1 MTGDADCTRRL
12 TEVSTRT
19 LPADVDVAVDKG
31 VFAPV
36 PGPIEPDT
44 GICAGMVI
52 RGTVGEMSVAV
63 DGTCLFL
70 FGMGDG
76 DGIVPPRTRPLMA
89 SVVAS
94 TVAGIVEPSEVT
106 PESEIDDGITTLP
119 SLA

>member
-1 MTGDADCTRRL
+1 MTGDVDCTRRL

-19 LPADVDVAVDKG
+19 LPADVDVVDIG

-36 PGPIEPDT
+36 PGPIGPDT
-44 GICAGMVI
+44 GIYAGMVI
-52 RGTVGEMSVAV
+52 RGTVGETSVAV

-70 FGMGDG
+70 FGMGEG

-94 TVAGIVEPSEVT
+94 TVAGIVELDEVT